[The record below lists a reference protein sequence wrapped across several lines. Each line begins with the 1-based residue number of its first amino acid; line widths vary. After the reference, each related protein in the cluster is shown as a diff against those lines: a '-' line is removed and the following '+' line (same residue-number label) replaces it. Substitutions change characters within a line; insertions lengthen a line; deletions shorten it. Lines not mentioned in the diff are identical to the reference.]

1 MAVQDPP
8 RAAASPEPG
17 DDTLLQ
23 RFQASKDAKALE
35 TLFARHASCAFRVA
49 QRVTENE
56 ADAEEAVQ
64 QAFLEILRGAARTS
78 QASSVRTWLVGIVL
92 NQARKKVREEQRR
105 RKREE
110 AAVMMRASETQT
122 SDLET
127 QRAAQAF
134 ARKLPELYR
143 LPVWMH
149 YFEGMTF
156 REIAEAL
163 GTQEGTVKS
172 QASRGLD
179 ELRGA
184 LGAAGYTL
192 AGPALLGVLAAAQLP
207 AAPATLF
214 AGLSTLAAG
223 AASAGVG
230 ATVGS
235 SAAGAKAAAG
245 IGGMAMKI
253 TLAAVVLT
261 ATGAATFVATR
272 TDSADVPAKKT
283 AGPAAE
289 TKDNAAPK
297 GNDKAA
303 LGALD
308 FFPSPAHPIG
318 WRGDYTGRY
327 PGATPPTV
335 WSRRLKAVTTEMYCQ
350 AGKPSGN
357 EPTKDSHPL
366 EYFTIKDWLV
376 AGPFSVDDPVKDI
389 AADQLGGEATAM
401 PEDGGKAGPVTWKA
415 VHAGIENQSRHD
427 HNEGTCGN
435 LNVDFLFTFGKFT
448 TEKLNSVKLE
458 GDFANKIA
466 YVHTYLYAPSDSK
479 VHLALPFAGS
489 SGKFWLN
496 GKPTDLDPK
505 NAGKGFDV
513 ALVKGWNRL
522 LVKIGTANGLG
533 INYDKRWFSHW
544 YVSGYVTP
552 PGPYAYETKNVAWM
566 TKLTG
571 RSMSAPIVVGDRIFL
586 GSSMTDLLCIS
597 KTDGKVLWLHSNTP
611 YDTFTDADKTANP
624 ELKAK
629 IEPLAAKLDA
639 LNEDAVKA
647 INAAV
652 APQGMASEQTAQVDA
667 KLKLKNEAE
676 RALHAAIAGLD
687 KKKYPAM
694 YENEVSASDPTPCS
708 DGTYVYWACGGGM
721 KGPGANVLSAFD
733 LSGKRVWSVHLN
745 LGSEEHGN
753 HSSTTLLDGKL
764 IYQAH
769 HTVLALDAKTGKELW
784 RNDKGDWLTA
794 TSALTLVPTRLGNT
808 PAVIGRKFVYSALDG
823 SVICEAKFDPWGD
836 LSPIVENGV
845 IYNAACWQGWE
856 APNTF
861 IAIKLPA
868 SADKGAKAEVAWKP
882 DGREVS
888 TPTRGLT
895 YTIASPLYVDGVV
908 YAADITGGLMVTD
921 VNAKKSLYRLWLDG
935 YNRYN
940 RYLYGIAASPTLGGK
955 NIYIVDDAGFTHIL
969 QPGPAFKEVGRNVL
983 ENIHLSSYSGNPC
996 KQECFYTSPVFEG
1009 KSMYLR
1015 GEEYLYC
1022 IAEK

>member
-17 DDTLLQ
+17 DDALLQ

-35 TLFARHASCAFRVA
+35 MLFARHASCAFRVA
-49 QRVTENE
+49 QRVTDNE

-64 QAFLEILRGAARTS
+64 QAFLEVLRGAARTS
-78 QASSVRTWLVGIVL
+78 QASSVRTWLIGIVL

-110 AAVMMRASETQT
+110 TAVMMREAKAPA
-122 SDLET
+122 DDIET
-127 QRAAQAF
+127 QRAAQEF

-184 LGAAGYTL
+184 MGSAGYSL
-192 AGPALLGVLAAAQLP
+192 AVPALLGLIQSATLP
-207 AAPATLF
+207 SAPATLF
-214 AGLSTLAAG
+214 AGLSNLAAG
-223 AASAGVG
+223 AASAGTG
-230 ATVGS
+230 AAMGS
-235 SAAGAKAAAG
+235 TAAGAKAAAG

-253 TLAAVVLT
+253 TIAAVVFT
-261 ATGAATFVATR
+261 AAGAATFVATR
-272 TDSADVPAKKT
+272 SDSADVPAKKT
-283 AGPAAE
+283 PAPVAE
-289 TKDNAAPK
+289 TKENGAPK

-303 LGALD
+303 LGSLD
-308 FFPSPAHPIG
+308 FFPSPARPIG

-327 PGATPPTV
+327 PGATPPTA
-335 WSRRLKAVTTEMYCQ
+335 WSRRLKAVTSEMFCQ
-350 AGKPSGN
+350 AAKPSGN
-357 EPTKDSHPL
+357 EPGKDSHPL

-376 AGPFSVDDPVKDI
+376 AGPFSVDDPVKDL
-389 AADQLGGEATAM
+389 ANDQLGGEANAM
-401 PEDGGKAGPVTWKA
+401 PEDGGKAGAVTWKY
-415 VHAGIENQSRHD
+415 VRAGIENQSRHE
-427 HNEGTCGN
+427 HNEGTCGH
-435 LNVDFLFTFGKFT
+435 LNVDFVFVFGKFS
-448 TEKLNSVKLE
+448 TEKSVKVD
-458 GDFANKIA
+458 GDFANKVGYA
-466 YVHTYLYAPSDSK
+466 HTYLYAPSDAK
-479 VHLALPFAGS
+479 AQIRLPFAGS
-489 SGKFWLN
+489 AGKFWLN

-505 NAGKGFDV
+505 NAGKPHDV
-513 ALVKGWNRL
+513 TLTKGWNRL
-522 LVKIGTANGLG
+522 LVKISTANGMG
-533 INYDKRWFSHW
+533 MNYDKRWLSKW
-544 YVSGYVTP
+544 YVAGYVTTN
-552 PGPYAYETKNVAWM
+552 GPYAYETKNVAWM

-586 GSSMTDLLCIS
+586 GSSMTDLICIS
-597 KTDGKVLWLHSNTP
+597 KTDGKILWLRSNTP
-611 YDTFTDADKTANP
+611 YDTFTDADKAANP
-624 ELKAK
+624 AIKEK
-629 IEPLAAKLDA
+629 IEPLAAKLNA
-639 LNEDAVKA
+639 LNEDAVNA

-652 APQGMASEQTAQVDA
+652 SPQGMPSEQTAQVDA
-667 KLKLKNEAE
+667 KIKLKNEAE
-676 RALHAAIAGLD
+676 RALHAAIASLD

-708 DGTYVYWACGGGM
+708 DGTNVYWACGGGM

-753 HSSTTLLDGKL
+753 HSSPTLMDGKL
-764 IYQAH
+764 IFQAH
-769 HTVLALDAKTGKELW
+769 HTLLALDAKTGKELW
-784 RNDKGDWLTA
+784 RNAKGDWLTA
-794 TSALTLVPTRLGNT
+794 SSALTPVPTQIGTT

-823 SVICEAKFDPWGD
+823 SVICEAKYEPWGD

-856 APNTF
+856 KPNTF

-868 SADKGAKAEVAWKP
+868 SADKGAKSEVVWKP
-882 DGREVS
+882 DGLEVS

-895 YTIASPLYVDGVV
+895 YTIGSPLYLDGVV

-921 VNAKKSLYRLWLDG
+921 VNAKKSLYRLWLNG

-955 NIYIVDDAGFTHIL
+955 NIYIVDDAGFTHII
-969 QPGPAFKEVGRNVL
+969 QPGATFKEVSRNVL
-983 ENIHLSSYSGNPC
+983 ENIHLSGVGGNPC
-996 KQECFYTSPVFEG
+996 KQESFYTSPVFEG
-1009 KSMYLR
+1009 KAMYLR

-1022 IAEK
+1022 ITEK